1 MANERESSNYTIYE
15 NGDLGEIHIA
25 DEVVAVIAGI
35 AATETS
41 GVAAMAGSP
50 GNLQKEI
57 ISRLGMQ
64 VLSKGVNIEIE
75 DGKVKVSVSV
85 VIEYGFSIPE
95 VTAAIQE
102 RVSSEIETM
111 TGLKVTAVNV
121 SVVDVNLE
129 NE

>member
-1 MANERESSNYTIYE
+1 MANERESSNYTVYE
-15 NGDLGEIHIA
+15 NGDLGEIRIA

-35 AATETS
+35 AATETK

-57 ISRLGMQ
+57 ISRLGMK

-85 VIEYGFSIPE
+85 IIDYGCSIPE